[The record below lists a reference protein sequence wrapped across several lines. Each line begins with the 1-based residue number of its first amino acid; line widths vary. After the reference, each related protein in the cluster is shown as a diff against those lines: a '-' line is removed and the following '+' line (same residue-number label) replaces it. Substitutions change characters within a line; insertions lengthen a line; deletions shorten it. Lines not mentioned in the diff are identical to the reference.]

1 MAQLRIPLD
10 EKRFNSGL
18 TWKDYLAQM
27 GDTKPRTE
35 ENYSK
40 AGLTDDERKFFSGIG
55 QVKYVLMRTAT
66 PLKSADARCA
76 CSCATSTRT

>member
-10 EKRFNSGL
+10 EKRFTSGL
-18 TWKDYLAQM
+18 SWKDYLAQM

-40 AGLTDDERKFFSGIG
+40 AGLTDDERKFFSGI
-55 QVKYVLMRTAT
+55 
-66 PLKSADARCA
+66 
-76 CSCATSTRT
+76 